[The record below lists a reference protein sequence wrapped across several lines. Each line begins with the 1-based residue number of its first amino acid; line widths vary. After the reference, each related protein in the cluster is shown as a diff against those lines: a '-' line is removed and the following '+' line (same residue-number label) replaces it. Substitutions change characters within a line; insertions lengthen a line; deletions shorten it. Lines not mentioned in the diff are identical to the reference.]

1 MDAAAIAIL
10 SKDVATFLTP
20 YLPQLL
26 NLAKNASDQV
36 AESAGKAMGEG
47 TWEKVKVLWSKLWPK
62 AEAKPAAAE
71 ALVDAA
77 QSPKDED
84 AQAAM
89 RQQLKKLLTE
99 DAQLAQEIA
108 QFWQQAQTSEAAT
121 VTVTTSG
128 ERSIAIVGKVSGS
141 NIVTGDGNT
150 IR

>member
-1 MDAAAIAIL
+1 
-10 SKDVATFLTP
+10 
-20 YLPQLL
+20 
-26 NLAKNASDQV
+26 
-36 AESAGKAMGEG
+36 MGEG